1 MSDTVTRAE
10 IAEAI
15 FKNVGLSH
23 QESGDL
29 VDMMFEIMADKISKG
44 ESVKITRLG
53 TFDVRQKKARIG
65 RNPKTM
71 EEATISARSV
81 VSFRPSLLLKKEMND
96 NLK

>member
-15 FKNVGLSH
+15 YKNVGLSH

-29 VDMMFEIMADKISKG
+29 VDMMFEIMSDAIAKG
-44 ESVKITRLG
+44 ETVKITRLG

>member
-15 FKNVGLSH
+15 YKNVGLSH

-29 VDMMFEIMADKISKG
+29 VDMMFDIMADKIARG

-71 EEATISARSV
+71 EEATISARKV

>member
-15 FKNVGLSH
+15 YKNVGLSH

-29 VDMMFEIMADKISKG
+29 VDMMFEIMSDAISKG
-44 ESVKITRLG
+44 ETVKITRLG

-71 EEATISARSV
+71 EGATISARSV